1 MEAYQLLNLT
11 PLASR
16 QEVEARYKEL
26 CATYPQ
32 STHPEERKV
41 IDEAYR
47 EIMEHL
53 DKTRNHK
60 ISHGTIPEPSV
71 QEESFSIDREEVVG
85 SDDSPNPKKTGKWK
99 LVAWIG
105 TGIVAGVM
113 LSTAAFTYLDKESD
127 NTPSSSLTSET
138 ASESAEASE
147 TDSAESDAVEV
158 EAEQQAEKDEEEK
171 KKAEELKK
179 QEELER
185 RKEEAVGVINDI
197 GGRFYK
203 DLENSLIEQTASG
216 MSSTTAKF
224 RNEFQPSLNSLRQ
237 HDSIF
242 EGTIEMRDVDS
253 SSIRSVNDQQ
263 IIARTTA
270 DYSSRSYNPYLQEE
284 PDGNAITWELTF
296 TKQGDEWLV
305 DGRKLIK
312 DEASTEKMAI
322 REEVKDDLASTINTH
337 AIEWEE
343 AYEMKDSSLF
353 TQVDAPAYIQ
363 RQEKY
368 YKTLDQN
375 SRYYEGEFLGVEV
388 SYDSVEV
395 TQGKNIT
402 ATVQAKANYDG
413 AYFDMDTD
421 EIVDVDD
428 TTSTVFEYTLW
439 YRDEDWVIIN
449 TKELNGFTK
458 GDVRTY
464 SDDGYYDEEYTED
477 SDY

>member
-26 CATYPQ
+26 CATYPR

-41 IDEAYR
+41 IDEAYQ

-60 ISHGTIPEPSV
+60 ISHGTVPETPS
-71 QEESFSIDREEVVG
+71 QEEPVSVDQEEVVASADSG
-85 SDDSPNPKKTGKWK
+85 SSPKKSGKWK

-113 LSTAAFTYLDKESD
+113 LSTAAFTYLDKEDD
-127 NTPSSSLTSET
+127 NTPSTSLTSET
-138 ASESAEASE
+138 ASESAETSE
-147 TDSAESDAVEV
+147 TDSAESDTVEA
-158 EAEQQAEKDEEEK
+158 EAEQQAEKDAEEE

-185 RKEEAVGVINDI
+185 KKEEAVSVINDV
-197 GGRFYK
+197 GNRFYK

-242 EGTIEMRDVDS
+242 EGTIDMRDVDS
-253 SSIRSVNDQQ
+253 SSIKSVDDQQ
-263 IIARTTA
+263 IVARTTA

-284 PDGNAITWELTF
+284 PAGNAITWELTF
-296 TKQGDEWLV
+296 TKQGDDWLV

-337 AIEWEE
+337 AMEWEE
-343 AYEMKDSSLF
+343 AYEQKDSSLF

-388 SYDSVEV
+388 SYDSVEI

-421 EIVDVDD
+421 EMVDVDD

-439 YRDEDWVIIN
+439 YRNEDWVIIN

-458 GDVRTY
+458 GDVRTFNEDEY
-464 SDDGYYDEEYTED
+464 SYDE
-477 SDY
+477 DY

>member
-16 QEVEARYKEL
+16 QEVETRYKEL
-26 CATYPQ
+26 CATYPK

-41 IDEAYR
+41 IDEAYQ

-53 DKTRNHK
+53 NKTRNHK
-60 ISHGTIPEPSV
+60 ISHGTLPETPS
-71 QEESFSIDREEVVG
+71 QEEHVSVDRDEAAVKN
-85 SDDSPNPKKTGKWK
+85 DPNSKKTGKWK
-99 LVAWIG
+99 LVVWIG
-105 TGIVAGVM
+105 TGLVAGVM
-113 LSTAAFTYLDKESD
+113 LSAAAFAYFEKESD
-127 NTPSSSLTSET
+127 NTPSSSLASET
-138 ASESAEASE
+138 ASKASNTSS
-147 TDSAESDAVEV
+147 TDNDDVEV
-158 EAEQQAEKDEEEK
+158 DDEQKAEEK
-171 KKAEELKK
+171 KAKELKK
-179 QEELER
+179 QEALEQK
-185 RKEEAVGVINDI
+185 KEDAVSVVNDI
-197 GGRFYK
+197 GLRFYK

-216 MSSTTAKF
+216 MSTTTAKF

-242 EGTIEMRDVDS
+242 EGTIDMRDVDS
-253 SSIRSVNDQQ
+253 SSIRSVDDQQ
-263 IIARTTA
+263 IVARTTA

-284 PDGNAITWELTF
+284 PAGNAITWELTF
-296 TKQGDEWLV
+296 TKQGDDWLV

-322 REEVKDDLASTINTH
+322 REEVKDDLASTINMH
-337 AIEWEE
+337 AMEWEE
-343 AYEMKDSSLF
+343 AYEQKDSSLF

-421 EIVDVDD
+421 EMVDVDD

-439 YRDEDWVIIN
+439 YRNEDWVIIN

-458 GDVRTY
+458 GDVRTFNDDDY
-464 SDDGYYDEEYTED
+464 SYDE
-477 SDY
+477 DY